1 MSTGPEKPASS
12 PSSDVPDSPASDPD
26 SESATSTPPPPP
38 PSGAPREWPP
48 YGSWRRAPLLPLV
61 VIAAVVIVLVAGIS
75 SAAGVLVG
83 IVATKN
89 ADSHLSRYEDRRGV
103 PYGPG
108 RDRPR
113 QHRRAPRP
121 VPTTQA
127 PPAPATPSNP
137 SVPTTPAAPPSAI
150 PTTS

>member
-1 MSTGPEKPASS
+1 MSAESDLPEGTAP
-12 PSSDVPDSPASDPD
+12 DPD
-26 SESATSTPPPPP
+26 SQSAPTAPPPPP
-38 PSGAPREWPP
+38 PPETLRPWPP
-48 YGSWRRAPLLPLV
+48 SGSWRRAPLLPLV

-89 ADSHLSRYEDRRGV
+89 ADNHHSRYEDRRGV

-113 QHRRAPRP
+113 QHRRAPQP
-121 VPTTQA
+121 APTTQA
-127 PPAPATPSNP
+127 PPAPATPGNP
-137 SVPTTPAAPPSAI
+137 T
-150 PTTS
+150 

>member
-1 MSTGPEKPASS
+1 MSTGPETPASS
-12 PSSDVPDSPASDPD
+12 PSSDVPDSSAPDPD
-26 SESATSTPPPPP
+26 SESAASTS
-38 PSGAPREWPP
+38 SGAGAEWPP

-89 ADSHLSRYEDRRGV
+89 ADSHHSRYEDRRGG
-103 PYGPG
+103 PFGPG

-113 QHRRAPRP
+113 QHHRAPRA
-121 VPTTQA
+121 VPTTEA

-137 SVPTTPAAPPSAI
+137 AAPTTPAAPPTAI

>member
-1 MSTGPEKPASS
+1 
-12 PSSDVPDSPASDPD
+12 
-26 SESATSTPPPPP
+26 
-38 PSGAPREWPP
+38 
-48 YGSWRRAPLLPLV
+48 
-61 VIAAVVIVLVAGIS
+61 VVIVLVAGIS

-89 ADSHLSRYEDRRGV
+89 ADNHHSRYEDRRVV

-113 QHRRAPRP
+113 QHRRAPRA
-121 VPTTQA
+121 VPTTPA
-127 PPAPATPSNP
+127 PPAPVPPSNP
-137 SVPTTPAAPPSAI
+137 AAPTTPAAPPSPI